1 MSLSQENLWATVST
15 GAGNDVFRL
24 RELWGEERL
33 SGLFHFDVEL
43 DSDDDSVDFTKV
55 VGKPAVVTVSFPE
68 KAKRYFHGLVTRI
81 RQGPTDPGVT
91 RYVLE
96 LRPWLWMLTK
106 SSGCQIFQDMS
117 VPDILEKVFQDAG
130 FSDFK
135 KSLKATYAKREYCV
149 QYRESA
155 FDFVSRLMEEEG
167 IFYFFEHTES
177 AHTLVLAD
185 DASAH
190 AACSGVSAV
199 RYRGSATPSQD
210 VDVVSDCDI
219 EKNVT
224 TLAYALE
231 DYSFETPS
239 TDLAASAGSGKL
251 SRYDYP
257 GGYEKKDD
265 GDQIAKVR
273 LGAHTA
279 ETDLLTGE
287 SFCPS
292 FCAGYTFTLSDHPR
306 SDVNKTYALRS
317 VEHALSQERYR
328 NSFAAFPSDVTFR
341 PHRTTERP
349 VIAGTQTARVVGKS
363 GEEIWTDKY
372 GRIKVLFHWDR
383 LGKGDENS
391 SCWIRV
397 TQGWAGKQWGAFFLP
412 RIGQEVVVSFLEG
425 DPDRPLVTGSVYNA
439 EQTVPYTLPANQTRS
454 TVMSN
459 SSKGGG
465 GFNEIRFEDKK
476 DSEEIYV
483 HAQKD
488 ITTEV
493 LNNATTTIT
502 KDRTVTV
509 SEGNETHEV
518 SKGTRTLSVK
528 GDETHTSEADFTHE
542 VKGDFTLK
550 VSGKINIKAD
560 GDVTIESGG
569 KVTVKASSSL
579 ENQAGQGLTNKAGTS
594 LENQAGTSLT
604 NKAGTSLTNQAGT
617 SLSNKGGTTLSNE
630 GSISVTNKGSATQT
644 VDGGGMLTV
653 KGGLVKVN

>member
-15 GAGNDVFRL
+15 GAGKDVFRL

-33 SGLFHFDVEL
+33 SGLFRFDVEL
-43 DSDDDSVDFTKV
+43 DSDDDSVDFSKV
-55 VGKPAVVTVSFPE
+55 VGKPGVVTVTFPGGG
-68 KAKRYFHGLVTRI
+68 KRYFHGIVTRI
-81 RQGPTDPGVT
+81 RQGTTDPGVT

-96 LRPWLWMLTK
+96 LRPWTWLLTR

-117 VPDILEKVFQDAG
+117 VPDILEQVFKDAG

-135 KSLKATYAKREYCV
+135 SSLKATYAKREYCV
-149 QYRESA
+149 QYRETA

-167 IFYFFEHTES
+167 IFYFFEHTDS

-190 AACSGVSAV
+190 SDCPGLSEVS
-199 RYRGSATPSQD
+199 YRGTSTGAHD
-210 VDVVSDCDI
+210 VDVVSSCDI

-224 TLAYALE
+224 TAAYSLE

-239 TDLAASAGSGKL
+239 TDLEAKAGSGKL
-251 SRYDYP
+251 ARYDYP
-257 GGYEKKDD
+257 GGYAKKAD
-265 GDQIAKVR
+265 GEQVAKIR
-273 LGAHTA
+273 LGAHA
-279 ETDLLTGE
+279 ADADLLSGE

-292 FCAGYTFTLSDHPR
+292 FCAGYTFTLQDHPR
-306 SDVNKTYALRS
+306 SDVNRAYALRS
-317 VEHALSQERYR
+317 VEHHLSQARYR
-328 NSFAAFPSDVTFR
+328 NSFAALPSDVTFR
-341 PHRTTERP
+341 PHPTTEHP

-397 TQGWAGKQWGAFFLP
+397 AQGWAGKQWGAFFLP

-439 EQTVPYTLPANQTRS
+439 EQTVPYGLPANQTRS

-459 SSKGGG
+459 SSKGGE
-465 GFNEIRFEDKK
+465 GFNEVRFEDKK
-476 DSEEIYV
+476 DSEELYV

-488 ITTEV
+488 MTTEV
-493 LNNATTTIT
+493 LNDATTTV
-502 KDRTVTV
+502 KNNRTVTV
-509 SEGNETHEV
+509 SEGNETHDV
-518 SKGTRTLSVK
+518 SKGTRTLTVK
-528 GDETHTSEADFTHE
+528 GDEKHTSEANFTHE

-550 VSGKINIKAD
+550 VSGAIKIEAGGDVTIKAD
-560 GDVTIESGG
+560 GG
-569 KVTVKASSSL
+569 VTVKAGSSL
-579 ENQAGQGLTNKAGTS
+579 ENQAGEALTNKAGTS
-594 LENQAGTSLT
+594 LTNQAGTSLT
-604 NKAGTSLTNQAGT
+604 NKAGTSLTN
-617 SLSNKGGTTLSNE
+617 KGGTTLSNE
-630 GSISVTNKGSATQT
+630 GGISLTNKGSASQT